1 MHGRSTVGHDA
12 DERQRGG
19 TVTEV
24 VYRLYETVDE
34 LTTVIENA
42 RSVPM
47 SSSCMVPRDHL
58 LDLLDDLRESLPEEV
73 QQAGA
78 IVEQRTEI
86 LQQAQAEA
94 ERLTGRTRSESEQ
107 VVATARRQREELLGT
122 ARRQRD
128 EILTQA
134 QAEADELLAEAEAE
148 AERLVTEARRL
159 REQLVADGQ
168 QQQAELIAAGEAEH
182 ERLLTETEVYRS
194 AVDRADELGAQT
206 ATEVARMRAEVD
218 DYVDTRLADFGNTLS
233 HMVRSVE
240 KARTNLR
247 TP

>member
-1 MHGRSTVGHDA
+1 M
-12 DERQRGG
+12 
-19 TVTEV
+19 TEV

-42 RSVPM
+42 RSLPM
-47 SSSCMVPRDHL
+47 SSTCMVPRDHL
-58 LDLLDDLRESLPEEV
+58 LDLLDELRESLPEEV

-107 VVATARRQREELLGT
+107 VIGTARRQREELIGT

-128 EILTQA
+128 ELITAA
-134 QAEADELLAEAEAE
+134 QAEADDLLTRAEAE
-148 AERLVTEARRL
+148 AERLVQEGRRL
-159 REQLVADGQ
+159 RDQLVADGEARQ
-168 QQQAELIAAGEAEH
+168 SELVAAGEQEH
-182 ERLLTETEVYRS
+182 DRLITETEVYRS

-206 ATEVARMRAEVD
+206 AAEVARMRAEVD
-218 DYVDTRLADFGNTLS
+218 EYVDTRLADFGNTLA
-233 HMVRSVE
+233 HMMRSVE
-240 KARTNLR
+240 AARDNLR
-247 TP
+247 QP

>member
-1 MHGRSTVGHDA
+1 M
-12 DERQRGG
+12 
-19 TVTEV
+19 TEV

-47 SSSCMVPRDHL
+47 SVACMVPRDHL
-58 LDLLDDLRESLPEEV
+58 LDLLDDLRENLPDEV

-107 VVATARRQREELLGT
+107 VVATARRQREELIGT

-128 EILTQA
+128 EVLGQA
-134 QAEADELLAEAEAE
+134 QAQADDLLRQAEAEAE
-148 AERLVTEARRL
+148 AIVAEARQL
-159 REQLVADGQ
+159 HEQLLGDAHEQ
-168 QQQAELIAAGEAEH
+168 HAELVAAGQAEH
-182 ERLLTETEVYRS
+182 ERLIAETEVYRS

-206 ATEVARMRAEVD
+206 AAEVARMRAEVD
-218 DYVDTRLADFGNTLS
+218 EYVDSRLADFGNTLA
-233 HMVRSVE
+233 HMTRSVE

-247 TP
+247 AP

>member
-1 MHGRSTVGHDA
+1 
-12 DERQRGG
+12 
-19 TVTEV
+19 VTEV

-42 RSVPM
+42 RSLPM

-58 LDLLDDLRESLPEEV
+58 LDLLDDLRESLPDEV
-73 QQAGA
+73 QQAGV

-94 ERLTGRTRSESEQ
+94 ERLTGRTRSESDQ
-107 VVATARRQREELLGT
+107 LVATARRQREELIGT

-134 QAEADELLAEAEAE
+134 QLEADELLAEAEAE

-168 QQQAELIAAGEAEH
+168 QTQADLIADGAAEH

-194 AVDRADELGAQT
+194 AVDRADALGAQT
-206 ATEVARMRAEVD
+206 AADVARMRAEVD

-233 HMVRSVE
+233 HMMRSVE

>member
-1 MHGRSTVGHDA
+1 
-12 DERQRGG
+12 
-19 TVTEV
+19 VTEV

-58 LDLLDDLRESLPEEV
+58 LDLLDDLREGLPEEV
-73 QQAGA
+73 QQAGV

-94 ERLTGRTRSESEQ
+94 ERLTGRTRSETEQ
-107 VVATARRQREELLGT
+107 VVAAARRQREELVGT

-128 EILTQA
+128 EILTAA
-134 QAEADELLAEAEAE
+134 QAEADEVLAEAEAE
-148 AERLVTEARRL
+148 AERLISEARQL
-159 REQLVADGQ
+159 REQLVLEGQREQAD
-168 QQQAELIAAGEAEH
+168 LIAAGEAEH

-194 AVDRADELGAQT
+194 AVDRADELGART
-206 ATEVARMRAEVD
+206 AAEVARMRAEVD

-233 HMVRSVE
+233 HMMRSVE

>member
-1 MHGRSTVGHDA
+1 M
-12 DERQRGG
+12 
-19 TVTEV
+19 TEV

-47 SSSCMVPRDHL
+47 SNSCMVPRDHL
-58 LDLLDDLRESLPEEV
+58 LDLLDELRESLPEEV

-94 ERLTGRTRSESEQ
+94 ERLTGRTRSETEQ
-107 VVATARRQREELLGT
+107 VIGTARRQRDELIGT

-128 EILTQA
+128 EIVTAAQAAADQLLAEA
-134 QAEADELLAEAEAE
+134 QAEADQLLAEAQAE
-148 AERLVTEARRL
+148 AGALVVEGQRRREQLIADGEARRAELVAAGQDEHDRLVTETA
-159 REQLVADGQ
+159 
-168 QQQAELIAAGEAEH
+168 
-182 ERLLTETEVYRS
+182 VYRT

-206 ATEVARMRAEVD
+206 VAEVTRMRAEVD
-218 DYVDTRLADFGNTLS
+218 EYVDTRLADFGNTLA
-233 HMVRSVE
+233 HMVRSVDQ
-240 KARTNLR
+240 ARTNLR
-247 TP
+247 QP

>member
-1 MHGRSTVGHDA
+1 M
-12 DERQRGG
+12 
-19 TVTEV
+19 TEV

-42 RSVPM
+42 RSLPM

-58 LDLLDDLRESLPEEV
+58 LDLLDDLRESLPDEV

-94 ERLTGRTRSESEQ
+94 ERLTGRTRSETEQ
-107 VVATARRQREELLGT
+107 VIGT

-128 EILTQA
+128 ELIGTARRQRDELIAAA
-134 QAEADELLAEAEAE
+134 QAEADDLLTRAEAE
-148 AERLVTEARRL
+148 AERLVTEGRR
-159 REQLVADGQ
+159 RRDQLVAAGQ
-168 QQQAELIAAGEAEH
+168 EEH
-182 ERLLTETEVYRS
+182 DRLVTETEVYRG
-194 AVDRADELGAQT
+194 AVDRADELGART

-218 DYVDTRLADFGNTLS
+218 EYVDSRLADFGTTLA
-233 HMVRSVE
+233 HMMRSVDA
-240 KARTNLR
+240 ARGTLR
-247 TP
+247 QP

>member
-1 MHGRSTVGHDA
+1 M
-12 DERQRGG
+12 
-19 TVTEV
+19 TEV

-58 LDLLDDLRESLPEEV
+58 LDLLDDLRESLPDEV

-94 ERLTGRTRSESEQ
+94 ERLTGRTRSESE
-107 VVATARRQREELLGT
+107 ELIGT

-128 EILTQA
+128 DILTQA
-134 QAEADELLAEAEAE
+134 QVEADELLAEAEAE
-148 AERLVTEARRL
+148 AERLVTEARQL

-168 QQQAELIAAGEAEH
+168 LQQAELIAAGEAEH
-182 ERLLTETEVYRS
+182 ERLLTETEVYRT

-206 ATEVARMRAEVD
+206 AAEVARMRAEVD

>member
-1 MHGRSTVGHDA
+1 M
-12 DERQRGG
+12 
-19 TVTEV
+19 TEV

-34 LTTVIENA
+34 LSTVIENA
-42 RSVPM
+42 RSLPM

-58 LDLLDDLRESLPEEV
+58 LDLLDELRESLPEEV

-94 ERLTGRTRSESEQ
+94 ERLTGRTRTESEQ
-107 VVATARRQREELLGT
+107 VIGT

-128 EILTQA
+128 EMVGTARRQRDELITSA
-134 QAEADELLAEAEAE
+134 QAEADDLLTRAEAEA
-148 AERLVTEARRL
+148 ARLVSEGRRL
-159 REQLVADGQ
+159 RDQLVAEGEAQ
-168 QQQAELIAAGEAEH
+168 RAELVAAGQEEH
-182 ERLLTETEVYRS
+182 DRLLTETEVYRG
-194 AVDRADELGAQT
+194 AVARSDELGAQT
-206 ATEVARMRAEVD
+206 AAEVARMRAEVD

-240 KARTNLR
+240 AARSNLR
-247 TP
+247 QP